1 MSVVLAEPRAIGAGA
16 GGCRVAPSQ
25 PSVSAVNDRCTQV
38 CKSYII
44 VNATTAPTAMDFTSR
59 RSPVLCTH
67 GCAASSQP
75 LASEIGLR
83 VLRAGGNAADAC
95 VAMAAALNVAEPCMT
110 GIGGDA
116 FCLFFDAKSKSVR
129 GLNGSGR
136 CPAALDLAAV
146 RAAMPLDGAAVP
158 GLAEDCSAIAD
169 ELEAEAE
176 ELRQVADAVEE
187 SEMEATDEKARV
199 TPDSV

>member
-1 MSVVLAEPRAIGAGA
+1 ME
-16 GGCRVAPSQ
+16 
-25 PSVSAVNDRCTQV
+25 
-38 CKSYII
+38 
-44 VNATTAPTAMDFTSR
+44 FTSR

-129 GLNGSGR
+129 GLNGSGLLALLR
-136 CPAALDLAAV
+136 EDRLGELGVSLAQRRRVLGPRLARLADGGGEQVHAVSAA
-146 RAAMPLDGAAVP
+146 G
-158 GLAEDCSAIAD
+158 G
-169 ELEAEAE
+169 
-176 ELRQVADAVEE
+176 
-187 SEMEATDEKARV
+187 
-199 TPDSV
+199 

>member
-1 MSVVLAEPRAIGAGA
+1 ME
-16 GGCRVAPSQ
+16 
-25 PSVSAVNDRCTQV
+25 
-38 CKSYII
+38 
-44 VNATTAPTAMDFTSR
+44 FTSR

-146 RAAMPLDGAAVP
+146 RAAGPTAAALDAASVHCITTPGAAAAWVDTIERFGRLP
-158 GLAEDCSAIAD
+158 LADVLAPAIALAEDGVPVNVVSAACWR
-169 ELEAEAE
+169 AG
-176 ELRQVADAVEE
+176 R
-187 SEMEATDEKARV
+187 R
-199 TPDSV
+199 